1 MVLLGRTAEKAVIDQ
16 LLDGARNGR
25 SGTLIIRGDAGI
37 GKSALLDY
45 AERSASEMLVL
56 RARGVE
62 TEAEFAFA
70 GLHMLLRPV
79 LDRIDDLPRPQASA
93 LRRAFALA
101 AGDSDDHYL
110 AGLAVLS
117 LLSDLAER
125 QPVLSVIDDGH
136 WLDSASAH
144 ALQFAARRLDSE
156 GVVLLAAAR
165 DRQGSLAGPALPE
178 LRLSALDPVSSAW
191 LVDERAPQLSPDL
204 RARVLTEASG
214 NPLALIELAAHA
226 GTAPMGGLEPL
237 PAARDVFAVQL
248 RELGQP
254 TRTMLLLAAA
264 EATGDLTVVADAA
277 RELGADPEAVDS
289 AERAGLVTIAGNRL
303 EFRHPL
309 IRSAAYYGATP
320 AERRAAHRALGE
332 ALGSD
337 SADRSD
343 RRAWH
348 IATATIGRN
357 AQVADLMEQAAQHAL
372 NRGGHVAAAAAYERA
387 ASLTPDP
394 HMRAERLTAAATA
407 ANDGGDTDRAVRLA
421 DEIGTLPGDDL
432 LRARL
437 ALLRA
442 QLITEGRLE
451 RCVECAA
458 EARLISS
465 RYPELA
471 IAMLTVASHAAW
483 SNHDSNLAF
492 TAAASL
498 RDLLEQ
504 TGSTGHEVSAAT
516 AQQALLFA
524 GDPTADRDVIG
535 AYVQRIRASP
545 ADASPR
551 DRLLASVMAY
561 WAGDNDATGDISA
574 LLAADCRANGM
585 IGWLA
590 GALQGLAMADFL
602 GGQWDAARA
611 GALEGFRLACDT
623 GEQPRVTFMA
633 GLLGWLEAHAGNDEG
648 FRFWVAKAQ
657 ESEPIWSHAG
667 SAQLDLAAGRFQ
679 QAARHLIELQPWW
692 EPGTGFAYLP
702 DLVEAA
708 ARSDDPDLAEEAS
721 TRFTSWAEGSG
732 HLWARAVAH
741 RCQAL
746 VTSDE
751 ARFTEALRLHG
762 DAGRPFDHAR
772 TVLVYGEWLRRGRR
786 RADARAQLASA
797 REMFAAVGA
806 QQWAERARREL
817 LATGARPGQLLRQP
831 GPLDRLT
838 PQELQV
844 VRLAV
849 AGLSNRDIAAQLFL
863 SPRTVESHLYKAY
876 PKLGVTS
883 RGELAA
889 EFSSAH

>member
-1 MVLLGRTAEKAVIDQ
+1 MGLLGRTAEKAVIDQ
-16 LLDGARNGR
+16 LLDAARDGR
-25 SGTLIIRGDAGI
+25 SGTLVIRGDAGI

-45 AERSASEMLVL
+45 AEQSASEMLVL

-101 AGDSDDHYL
+101 EGDSDDHYL

-117 LLSDLAER
+117 LLSDLAEH

-136 WLDSASAH
+136 WLDTASAR

-156 GVVLLAAAR
+156 GVVLLTAAR
-165 DRQGSLAGPALPE
+165 DRQGSFTGPVLPE
-178 LRLSALDPVSSAW
+178 LRLSPLDPVSSAR
-191 LVDERAPQLSPDL
+191 LVDERAPRLAPGL

-226 GTAPMGGLEPL
+226 GAAAAEGLEPL
-237 PAARDVFAVQL
+237 PAARDVFATQL
-248 RELGQP
+248 RELSQP
-254 TRTMLLLAAA
+254 ARTMLLLAAA
-264 EATGDLTVVADAA
+264 EATGDLTVMADAA
-277 RELGADPEAVDS
+277 RALGTDPEAVDF
-289 AERAGLVTIAGNRL
+289 AERAGLVTIAGKRL

-332 ALGSD
+332 ALSGESGGGF
-337 SADRSD
+337 D

-372 NRGGHVAAAAAYERA
+372 DRGGHVAAATAYERA

-394 HMRAERLTAAATA
+394 GTRAERLLAAAIA
-407 ANDGGDTDRAVRLA
+407 ANDGGDTERAVRLA
-421 DEIGTLPGDDL
+421 DQVGRLPGDDL

-437 ALLRA
+437 VLLRA

-458 EARLISS
+458 EARPISS

-483 SNHDSNLAF
+483 SNHDHNLAF

-504 TGSTGHEVSAAT
+504 TGSTGHEVSEAT

-535 AYVQRIRASP
+535 AYVQRIRDRP

-551 DRLLASVMAY
+551 ERLLASVMAY

-602 GGQWDAARA
+602 GGRWDAARA
-611 GALEGFRLACDT
+611 AALEGFRLACDT
-623 GEQPRVTFMA
+623 GEQPRVTFLA
-633 GLLGWLEAHAGNDEG
+633 GLLSWVEAHAGDEES
-648 FRFWVAKAQ
+648 FRSWLAKAQ
-657 ESEPIWSHAG
+657 ETEPMWSHAG
-667 SAQLDLAAGRFQ
+667 SAQLDLAAGRFE
-679 QAARHLIELQPWW
+679 QAVGHLTELRYWW

-708 ARSDDPDLAEEAS
+708 ARSDNPDLAGEAAS
-721 TRFTSWAEGSG
+721 RFTAWADGSG
-732 HLWARAVAH
+732 HRWAMAVAH

-746 VTSDE
+746 VTGDE
-751 ARFTEALRLHG
+751 RHFTEALRLHE
-762 DAGRPFDHAR
+762 DASRPFDHAR
-772 TVLVYGEWLRRGRR
+772 TALVYGEWLRRERR
-786 RADARAQLASA
+786 RADARAQLATA
-797 REMFAAVGA
+797 RELFTALGA

-817 LATGARPGQLLRQP
+817 LATGATPGQLRRQP

-876 PKLGVTS
+876 PKLGVAS